1 MMKKI
6 IILLMVLFLFSCG
19 QIEFVYK
26 NNSGIQSSLY
36 NKTEVF
42 FTGVDIS
49 SLYKYSSVYLG
60 GVIDHHYD
68 LNINII
74 EEKTKRSVQTNQAI
88 EKLDYNLVFT
98 YDLFNKNENCIV
110 YQENIISRFTF
121 EPKSSG
127 YNFGSDQS
135 LKKLYELSVVSSFE
149 KFINNIENVSLATC
163 LDEN

>member
-1 MMKKI
+1 MIKKYI
-6 IILLMVLFLFSCG
+6 VVLIVLFLISCD

-26 NNSGIQSSLY
+26 NNSEIQSPLY
-36 NKTEVF
+36 KKTEVI
-42 FTGVDIS
+42 FTGKDIS
-49 SLYKYSSVYLG
+49 ALYKYSSVYFGEL
-60 GVIDHHYD
+60 VNYHYD

-74 EEKTKRSVQTNQAI
+74 EEKTKRSIQTNQAI
-88 EKLDYNLVFT
+88 EKLDYKLVFT